1 MLLQIGNGVL
11 CYHGVVVKTGE
22 GVVFHQQLF
31 GVGVQHDG
39 LTREDHQDDLPVQ
52 AQLQSPAAGLPG
64 EVPPAEVG
72 AGAGVAH
79 DRAPQGGG
87 QHAAASLLGEIGGL
101 GGGPAGGQK
110 HLYAGGPSLGDGVLG
125 GLGDPARRVQQGTV
139 QIQGNQIYFFH
150 KNTPNEN
157 AEYRMQN
164 EM

>member
-1 MLLQIGNGVL
+1 MELGQGEVVLLQIGNGVL

-72 AGAGVAH
+72 AGAGIAH
-79 DRAPQGGG
+79 DRTPQGGG
-87 QHAAASLLGEIGGL
+87 QHAAAGLLGEIGGL

-110 HLYAGGPSLGDGVLG
+110 HLYAV
-125 GLGDPARRVQQGTV
+125 GDPAQRVQQGPV
-139 QIQGNQIYFFH
+139 QVQGDQVDFVH

-157 AEYRMQN
+157 
-164 EM
+164 